1 MILSLF
7 RLATRLIHPEAP
19 IRLMKSFTLVPKTSQ
34 HAQLADG
41 TAVEIHQV
49 KTYNPPNQPTE
60 FEISKLPVKGQLTGA
75 GARYWVTGA
84 AFLTEG
90 DPES

>member
-1 MILSLF
+1 MILNLF
-7 RLATRLIHPEAP
+7 RLATRLIHHEAP
-19 IRLMKSFTLVPKTSQ
+19 IRLMQSFILVPKTTQ

-41 TAVEIHQV
+41 SPVEIHQV
-49 KTYNPPNQPTE
+49 KIYTPPTQPTE
-60 FEISKLPVKGQLTGA
+60 FEISKLPVKGQITGS

-84 AFLTEG
+84 AFLTER

>member
-1 MILSLF
+1 MKFLPSLITELF
-7 RLATRLIHPEAP
+7 HFKKP
-19 IRLMKSFTLVPKTSQ
+19 IRLMKSFTLIPKTTQ
-34 HAQLADG
+34 HAQLTDG
-41 TAVEIHQV
+41 TPVQIHQV